1 MAQSQSDTQREQLA
15 EIACAIIEERGV
27 QALTMHEL
35 AARAGISP
43 VHLARV
49 FADRNAMLEA
59 VADYWYRPLVVMME
73 EVVASDLPARR
84 KLYEFFA
91 RRFAKLRAKWE
102 TDPPLLAIYMEV
114 AEQHF
119 AQIESYIDLADHYLG
134 EIIGQAMS
142 EGYFAGL
149 EVDETI
155 SLINQMVAPYCTM
168 PTTVMMMEKLSEAK
182 LARII
187 DALCDGLSGQ
197 DRGAKPVTGL
207 RAA

>member
-1 MAQSQSDTQREQLA
+1 MAQSQTDALREQLA
-15 EIACAIIEERGV
+15 VTACAIIEERGV

-43 VHLARV
+43 VHLGRV
-49 FADRNAMLEA
+49 FEDRNALMEA
-59 VADYWYRPLVVMME
+59 VADYWYRPMVAIME
-73 EVVASDLPARR
+73 EVVASELPARR
-84 KLYEFFA
+84 KLFEFFA

-102 TDPPLLAIYMEV
+102 VDPSALAIYLEV
-114 AEQHF
+114 GEQHF

-142 EGYFAGL
+142 EGHFAGL
-149 EVDETI
+149 GVDETI
-155 SLINQMVAPYCTM
+155 SLINQMVAPYCSL
-168 PTTVMMMEKLSEAK
+168 PTTVMMMERLSEAK
-182 LARII
+182 LARIV

-197 DRGAKPVTGL
+197 DRGALPVTGL